1 MFRQNSLFI
10 IILII
15 LFVATRSSA
24 QTETNL
30 LVNEPVDI
38 SPDFR
43 NFTNTYYLA
52 DSLVSFDLA
61 TASGTIQWQQ
71 CRYIRRYAFDND
83 MAALQPY
90 PGNVFPQS
98 EYSINPV
105 LSFSIQFISSRS
117 FRISTKTGVTT
128 HEEKDS
134 LMLVKEPITDNS
146 WTPSKTKDGF
156 LYKSNYG
163 TVLIKTYPFHIEV
176 RDANG
181 KLLTSTYHSRD
192 NANDFTPVLP
202 FSFVRRA
209 ADMSRSIAASFM
221 LSPGEKIF

>member
-1 MFRQNSLFI
+1 MIRRISFI
-10 IILII
+10 LNTLLI
-15 LFVATRSSA
+15 FVAFNSSA
-24 QTETNL
+24 QTETNV

-52 DSLVSFDLA
+52 DSLVSFDMA

-105 LSFSIQFISSRS
+105 LSFSIQFISPKS
-117 FRISTKTGVTT
+117 FRIRMKTGFTT
-128 HEEKDS
+128 HDEKDT
-134 LMLVKEPITDNS
+134 LMLVKEPVTDNS
-146 WTPSKTKDGF
+146 WTAAKTKDGF
-156 LYKSNYG
+156 LYKNNYG
-163 TVLIKTYPFHIEV
+163 SV
-176 RDANG
+176 
-181 KLLTSTYHSRD
+181 
-192 NANDFTPVLP
+192 
-202 FSFVRRA
+202 
-209 ADMSRSIAASFM
+209 
-221 LSPGEKIF
+221 